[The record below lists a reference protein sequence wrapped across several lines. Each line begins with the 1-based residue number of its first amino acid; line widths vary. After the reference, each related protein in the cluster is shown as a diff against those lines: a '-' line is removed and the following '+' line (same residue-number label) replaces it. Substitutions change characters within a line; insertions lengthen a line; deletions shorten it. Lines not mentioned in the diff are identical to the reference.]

1 MIKKATK
8 EKVIDYVAYF
18 FIYSFLGW
26 IIETIYALII
36 HGEFIKR
43 GFLFGP
49 LCPIYGFGAIIL
61 LLTTKKM
68 YGKPF
73 AKFLIATV
81 LFTVFE
87 YFVSLIFEMYGKPFA
102 KFLIATVLFTVFEY
116 FVSLI
121 FEEIFGLRWWDY
133 SNDFLNIQGRVSLMY
148 TIFWG
153 LIGLILLEKLHPAIE
168 TVIQKIEVKIK
179 TNAKITIVYILIAIL
194 ISDFVLSCLNYLKI

>member
-1 MIKKATK
+1 MIKKTTK
-8 EKVIDYVAYF
+8 EKVIDYIIYF

-26 IIETIYALII
+26 IIETIYAFII
-36 HGEFIKR
+36 HGGFVKR

-49 LCPIYGFGAIIL
+49 LCPIYGFGAVIL
-61 LLTTKKM
+61 LLATKKM

-73 AKFLIATV
+73 RKFLIATV

-87 YFVSLIFEMYGKPFA
+87 YL
-102 KFLIATVLFTVFEY
+102 
-116 FVSLI
+116 VSLI

-153 LIGLILLEKLHPAIE
+153 LIGLILLEKLHPLIE
-168 TVIQKIEVKIK
+168 NFIQKVEVKIK
-179 TNAKITIVYILIAIL
+179 ANIKLIIVYVLIGILIL
-194 ISDFVLSCLNYLKI
+194 DFVLSSLKYLNIF

>member
-1 MIKKATK
+1 MIKKTTK
-8 EKVIDYVAYF
+8 EKVIDYIIYF

-26 IIETIYALII
+26 IIETIYAFII
-36 HGEFIKR
+36 HGGFVKR

-49 LCPIYGFGAIIL
+49 LCPIYGFGAVIL
-61 LLTTKKM
+61 LLATKKM

-73 AKFLIATV
+73 RKFLIATV

-87 YFVSLIFEMYGKPFA
+87 YL
-102 KFLIATVLFTVFEY
+102 
-116 FVSLI
+116 VSLI

-153 LIGLILLEKLHPAIE
+153 LIGLILLEKLHPLIE
-168 TVIQKIEVKIK
+168 NFIQKVEVKIK
-179 TNAKITIVYILIAIL
+179 ANIKLIIVYVLIGILIL
-194 ISDFVLSCLNYLKI
+194 DFVLSSVKYLNIN

>member
-1 MIKKATK
+1 MKKSGKIFKNDFENKKERKMGEIMVRKTTK
-8 EKVIDYVAYF
+8 EKIIDYIAYF

-26 IIETIYALII
+26 IIETIYAFMI
-36 HGEFIKR
+36 HGGFVKR

-49 LCPIYGFGAIIL
+49 ICPIYGFGAVIL
-61 LLTTKKM
+61 LLATKKM

-73 AKFLIATV
+73 QKFLIATV

-87 YFVSLIFEMYGKPFA
+87 YL
-102 KFLIATVLFTVFEY
+102 
-116 FVSLI
+116 VSLI

-153 LIGLILLEKLHPAIE
+153 LIGLILLEKLHPLIE
-168 TVIQKIEVKIK
+168 DFIQKVEVKIK
-179 TNAKITIVYILIAIL
+179 TNAKLMIVYVLLGILIL
-194 ISDFVLSCLNYLKI
+194 DFVLSSLKYLNIF

>member
-1 MIKKATK
+1 MKKSGKIFKNDFENKKERKMGEIMVRKTTK
-8 EKVIDYVAYF
+8 EKIIDYIAYF

-26 IIETIYALII
+26 IIETIYAFII
-36 HGEFIKR
+36 HGGFVKR

-49 LCPIYGFGAIIL
+49 ICPIYGFGAVIL
-61 LLTTKKM
+61 LLATKKM

-73 AKFLIATV
+73 QKFLIATV

-87 YFVSLIFEMYGKPFA
+87 YL
-102 KFLIATVLFTVFEY
+102 
-116 FVSLI
+116 VSLI

-153 LIGLILLEKLHPAIE
+153 LIGLILLEKLHPLIE
-168 TVIQKIEVKIK
+168 DFIQKVEVKIK
-179 TNAKITIVYILIAIL
+179 TNAKLMIVYVLLGILIL
-194 ISDFVLSCLNYLKI
+194 DFVLSSLKYLNIF

>member
-61 LLTTKKM
+61 LLTTKK
-68 YGKPF
+68 
-73 AKFLIATV
+73 
-81 LFTVFE
+81 
-87 YFVSLIFEMYGKPFA
+87 MYGKPFA

-194 ISDFVLSCLNYLKI
+194 ISDFVLSCLNFLKI